1 MQNIRHSLA
10 VRRLV
15 RSRLSVS
22 GETSR
27 WNDMKNRLFPH
38 FGTTLTRLL
47 SSSPW
52 VNTWLDKLQI
62 SYPPP
67 EKYLPENGPATASSI
82 YDRMLV
88 IGHHRN
94 KLSRVALHY
103 LLRACH
109 QPGDLDIARDAL
121 KLYQGKAIEI
131 TEETSLL
138 YVKACCRIGEPLEAL
153 KGFLD
158 STMRVGLWSN
168 ATAWNYLMIKLD
180 NKMIDPK
187 EFMKSSSL
195 EKKTISEENH
205 QEEESNE
212 EEDTLEKKSAV
223 LLAFEE
229 MQRIGVKPNGQTY
242 HIVIRALLLLD
253 DKVGIEL
260 LVTRA
265 NIEGQLQPSTTL
277 MIQEGIP
284 LSDNNTGL
292 ITDSNGIG
300 DIDAVNDYIDEA
312 AFPPEA
318 NQEFVK

>member
-1 MQNIRHSLA
+1 
-10 VRRLV
+10 
-15 RSRLSVS
+15 
-22 GETSR
+22 
-27 WNDMKNRLFPH
+27 
-38 FGTTLTRLL
+38 
-47 SSSPW
+47 
-52 VNTWLDKLQI
+52 
-62 SYPPP
+62 
-67 EKYLPENGPATASSI
+67 
-82 YDRMLV
+82 
-88 IGHHRN
+88 
-94 KLSRVALHY
+94 
-103 LLRACH
+103 
-109 QPGDLDIARDAL
+109 
-121 KLYQGKAIEI
+121 
-131 TEETSLL
+131 
-138 YVKACCRIGEPLEAL
+138 
-153 KGFLD
+153 
-158 STMRVGLWSN
+158 
-168 ATAWNYLMIKLD
+168 
-180 NKMIDPK
+180 MIDPK